1 MQFGLLLPEMN
12 LGSVSMKVCSSDFE
26 CQYICAVVSFDP
38 QLFEGFLLLVRSEAS
53 RDLNTFE
60 AKHAAEYERV
70 SDLL

>member
-12 LGSVSMKVCSSDFE
+12 LGSASMKACSSDFE

-38 QLFEGFLLLVRSEAS
+38 QLFEGFSFAS
-53 RDLNTFE
+53 SFRGIRRFEHLE